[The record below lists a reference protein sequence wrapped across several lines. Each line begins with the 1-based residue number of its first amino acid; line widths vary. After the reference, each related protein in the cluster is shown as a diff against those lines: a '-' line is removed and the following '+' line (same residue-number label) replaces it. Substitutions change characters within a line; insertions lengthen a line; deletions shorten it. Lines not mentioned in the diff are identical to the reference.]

1 MEVQR
6 KKKRGKRKKLEPPE
20 AEVCLTAIL
29 LVSKVARA

>member
-6 KKKRGKRKKLEPPE
+6 KKKRGKRKKPELPE

-29 LVSKVARA
+29 LVLTIAHA

>member
-6 KKKRGKRKKLEPPE
+6 KKENVGKRKKLEQSE

-29 LVSKVARA
+29 